1 MQATIKDAMRAPT
14 KVVEVLEESHTVAF
28 LQAYAKELASG
39 LEARAPP
46 FFVTA
51 ARIVLTKTP
60 LGKMFDIFE
69 DWRGS
74 VRRSKKSSG
83 PAPASGSGSGS
94 DASLP
99 VVRRDGGDG
108 GSSSRDSG

>member
-1 MQATIKDAMRAPT
+1 MRAPT

-28 LQAYAKELASG
+28 LQAYAKELTSG
-39 LEARAPP
+39 LETRAPP

-60 LGKMFDIFE
+60 LGKMFEIFE
-69 DWRGS
+69 DWRVS
-74 VRRSKKSSG
+74 HRSKRSG
-83 PAPASGSGSGS
+83 PASAAPGSGSGSGLGG
-94 DASLP
+94 SLP

-108 GSSSRDSG
+108 GSSSSRGRG